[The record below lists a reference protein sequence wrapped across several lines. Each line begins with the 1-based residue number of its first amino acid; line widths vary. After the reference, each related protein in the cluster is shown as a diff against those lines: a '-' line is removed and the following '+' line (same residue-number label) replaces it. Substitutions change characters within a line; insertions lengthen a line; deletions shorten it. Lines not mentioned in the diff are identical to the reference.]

1 MRPLWSG
8 NISFGLINIP
18 INLYTASED
27 HALEFD
33 MLRKG
38 DLCKIRY
45 KRICEVDGKEV
56 PYEDIVKGYKRED
69 DSYVV
74 LEKDDFKKASPK
86 KTQTIDI
93 EQFVHEDEIDSKYF
107 EKPYYL
113 EPGKGADK
121 AYVLLRE
128 ALAQSNKV
136 AVATYVFRTK
146 EDLVILKPDG
156 DVLLLIQ
163 LRFKHEIRSPKDLDI
178 PSAAEVTR
186 SEIKTAVQLV
196 DQLTGKFN
204 IAKFKDTYTDELRDI
219 IDKKGKG
226 KPVKVKTYKAAEA
239 TKPTDLMEQLRA
251 SLQQAHA

>member
-1 MRPLWSG
+1 MRPLWTG

-18 INLYTASED
+18 VSLYTASED
-27 HALEFD
+27 HALDFD
-33 MLRKG
+33 MLRRG

-45 KRICEVDGKEV
+45 MRICEVDGKEV
-56 PYEDIVKGYKRED
+56 PYENIVKGYKRED

-74 LEKDDFKKASPK
+74 LEKEDFKKASPK
-86 KTQTIDI
+86 KSQIIEI
-93 EQFVHEDEIDSKYF
+93 EQFVHEDEIESKYF

-128 ALAQSNKV
+128 ALAQAKKV
-136 AVATYVFRTK
+136 AVATYVFRTR
-146 EDLVILKPDG
+146 EDLVILKPEG
-156 DVLLLIQ
+156 DVILLNQ
-163 LRFKHEIRSPKDLDI
+163 LRFKHEIRSTKELKI

-186 SEIKTAVQLV
+186 AEIKTAVQLV
-196 DQLTGKFN
+196 DNLTGKFN
-204 IAKFKDTYTDELRDI
+204 IAKFKDTYTEDLKSI

-226 KPVKVKTYKAAEA
+226 KAVKTKEYKSEP